1 MSNFTPEDLLQFLYD
16 ETEDVMRTGI
26 ENELG
31 ISWTLT
37 EKLKVLQEAQQ
48 RLNRIQLLSPR
59 KQTINSILA
68 YADQAEKAAHN

>member
-31 ISWTLT
+31 TSWTLN
-37 EKLKVLQEAQQ
+37 EKLKVLAEARQ
-48 RLNRIQLLSPR
+48 RLGKIQLLSPR
-59 KQTINSILA
+59 QQTINSILA
-68 YADQAEKAAHN
+68 YADQAEKTAHT